1 MLGLI
6 IPAFLAL
13 YLVYLAFLHPLA
25 RYPGPR
31 VAALTNLW
39 KAYHV
44 ARGDYEHAVLELHR
58 KHGRI
63 VRLGPNHVDISS
75 GDAVKDV
82 FLAGKSWVKSP
93 FYNGFTALRPNI
105 FGTTDEVVHSA
116 RKRALTPGFSMQSVG
131 QMEPH
136 IDVCLA
142 KLIARLDRATDT
154 GETIDLKNWVAFFV
168 IDVLGELAFARSFG
182 MLEQGDVNA
191 LPPLKEHLMLAML
204 SGQLPWLIPYV
215 NRYLGHIPIPS
226 LQRVLEGRGKLR
238 QMAIDCVSARLS
250 NPDPTRRDLLAK
262 LIEEYERGT
271 AKGGNNEDGTLDI
284 ADVQTEAF
292 GFIVAGSHTTATTI
306 TFLFWHLLHNPAVFA
321 QLEHEI
327 LSSQVP
333 ASGETSSSGS
343 SSGAAAATA
352 AEAACTPYNSTTHL
366 KYLAA
371 TVTETHRM
379 SPVFT
384 MPLMRVVPAGGARI
398 GSSTLLPAGTD
409 VSVCNF
415 ALHHDAAVFGG
426 ELEHF
431 VPERWTTPDNDAG
444 ARQKLL
450 MPFGAGHR
458 ACIGRNL
465 ATAEINK
472 VVVSLIR
479 RYRIELVG
487 ERSVGGMPPTHSFGI
502 VDLVGPLSVKL
513 TRR

>member
-39 KAYHV
+39 KVYHV
-44 ARGDYEHAVLELHR
+44 ARGDYEHAILELHR

-63 VRLGPNHVDISS
+63 VRIGPNHVDISS

-82 FLAGKSWVKSP
+82 FLAGKSWVKSS

-105 FGTTDEVVHSA
+105 FGTTDEVIHSA
-116 RKRALTPGFSMQSVG
+116 RKRALTPGFSMQSVV

-136 IDVCLA
+136 IDACLA
-142 KLIARLDRATDT
+142 ELISRLDRAADA
-154 GETIDLKNWVAFFV
+154 GETINLKDWVAFFV

-191 LPPLKEHLMLAML
+191 MPPLKDHLMLAML
-204 SGQLPWLIPYV
+204 SGQLPWLVPYV
-215 NRYLGHIPIPS
+215 NRYLGHVPVPFV
-226 LQRVLEGRGKLR
+226 QRVLKGRGKLR
-238 QMAIDCVSARLS
+238 QMAIDCVTARLS
-250 NPDPTRRDLLAK
+250 KPDPTRRDLLAK
-262 LIEEYERGT
+262 LIEEYERGI

-292 GFIVAGSHTTATTI
+292 GFIIAGSHTTATTI
-306 TFLFWHLLHNPAVFA
+306 TFLFWHLLHNPSVFA
-321 QLEHEI
+321 KLEHEV
-327 LSSQVP
+327 LSQVP
-333 ASGETSSSGS
+333 SSGEKSDGS
-343 SSGAAAATA
+343 DAA
-352 AEAACTPYNSTTHL
+352 AACTPYSATTHL
-366 KYLAA
+366 RYLSASI
-371 TVTETHRM
+371 TETHRM

-398 GSSTLLPAGTD
+398 GSSTLLPGGTD
-409 VSVCNF
+409 VSVCSF
-415 ALHHDAAVFGG
+415 ALQHDPSVFGG
-426 ELEHF
+426 ELERF
-431 VPERWTTPDNDAG
+431 VPERWATDGEDAG

-472 VVVSLIR
+472 VAVSLIR
-479 RYRIELVG
+479 RYKMELVG
-487 ERSVGGMPPTHSFGI
+487 DESVGGMPPTHSFAI
-502 VDLVGPLSVKL
+502 ADLIGPLRVKL